1 MLIQGKLTVTRD
13 AILRQFL
20 EKSVGIIKACT
31 PALPS
36 TKRWPNGVV
45 LSTLCPPSWLS
56 WLLNTSVTG
65 TVTYF
70 LSCCPIGQCIG
81 VQMLHTGCSHIW
93 LGTLNA
99 GGVCVWAPLEQE
111 IPAVSK
117 YGLLVAVMRQ
127 VVIQVIMIN
136 RPAYNV
142 HNDDNDF
149 VPGEQVWA

>member
-1 MLIQGKLTVTRD
+1 MVTLCGTWSAKMLIQGKLTVTRD

-93 LGTLNA
+93 LGTLNFKLRWSLCLGSSWTRDT
-99 GGVCVWAPLEQE
+99 GG
-111 IPAVSK
+111 
-117 YGLLVAVMRQ
+117 
-127 VVIQVIMIN
+127 IQVWITCGGYETSSHSSNHDQQACI
-136 RPAYNV
+136 
-142 HNDDNDF
+142 
-149 VPGEQVWA
+149 